1 MEVTSRAD
9 LWGCSFNRYG
19 DQSTL
24 LLIDFLVSLH
34 ILSGHTIPT
43 INVFPWVQDWE
54 VAFFHHISQNM
65 QTRFAV
71 YYLCPCAHKGIV
83 LVLCSWPPQHHLF
96 SRLTVIPMS
105 NTRWFLTSVRPDL
118 KTDALQTWTSQI
130 FLAGF
135 LSHLVTSGRCAMWRK
150 TQLRSVF
157 LHWTAQCGQ
166 SGHCLKILAAKMTVL
181 LINTSSGYSFCRS

>member
-118 KTDALQTWTSQI
+118 KTDALQTWPLRFFGRFS
-130 FLAGF
+130 
-135 LSHLVTSGRCAMWRK
+135 VTFGDFRK
-150 TQLRSVF
+150 MCNVTKNPAEVSVSP
-157 LHWTAQCGQ
+157 LDGSVRTEWP
-166 SGHCLKILAAKMTVL
+166 LPK
-181 LINTSSGYSFCRS
+181 NTSCKNDCIIN

>member
-130 FLAGF
+130 FWQVFCHFWWLQEDVQCDEKPSWGQCF
-135 LSHLVTSGRCAMWRK
+135 STGRLSADRVA
-150 TQLRSVF
+150 
-157 LHWTAQCGQ
+157 TA
-166 SGHCLKILAAKMTVL
+166 
-181 LINTSSGYSFCRS
+181 